1 MLEEPETAAAPAGR
15 GPRAGGPT
23 GMRSTA
29 TGSRNPANG
38 ASTRRQGQ
46 HAPGTGR
53 DRRLT
58 PDSGAAPDAADA
70 TPRSKADR
78 ASRRAARRAQRR
90 LAGRASLQAGSTRSA
105 GSAGISA
112 RHRGRLAFVVDD
124 ERVNRSLTAALL
136 RRWGL
141 TVHEF
146 PDGAQAV
153 AALTAAL
160 DAAAAAEAAAGTGV
174 ETAHRGGSGEEDGAA
189 VVDVTATTAAP
200 TLAAASLLGSVA
212 GPSGT
217 VASPALRG
225 RVDAAGGV
233 WLAPSDVGS
242 PLAGRGVKA
251 VDAAAAAAAADAAG
265 AAAEAEGAAG
275 DVIGQSAQ
283 SRRAS
288 DPGLTSGS
296 FGRRLVDPS
305 PRAGRLEVPSAE
317 PGTDSPASR
326 VTGAPSS
333 GGLGA
338 AAFAASVSTGNDD
351 SSAGTTPRQAL
362 LQRHAGLG
370 ATGRQGLSAA
380 SGGSASGVGRARSAL
395 PGIPAVMTL
404 DVQMPVL
411 DGFGVL
417 RAMRA
422 MDWAAVGARA
432 PAVVVVTG
440 NARRHDRS
448 QLDAL
453 GARAVLTKPLD
464 PTRLAKELNASLS
477 R

>member
-1 MLEEPETAAAPAGR
+1 MLEEPETAAAAAGR

-174 ETAHRGGSGEEDGAA
+174 ETAHRGGSAEEDGAA

-212 GPSGT
+212 GPSGA
-217 VASPALRG
+217 VVSPALRG

-242 PLAGRGVKA
+242 PLAARGGKA
-251 VDAAAAAAAADAAG
+251 VDAAAAAGAAD